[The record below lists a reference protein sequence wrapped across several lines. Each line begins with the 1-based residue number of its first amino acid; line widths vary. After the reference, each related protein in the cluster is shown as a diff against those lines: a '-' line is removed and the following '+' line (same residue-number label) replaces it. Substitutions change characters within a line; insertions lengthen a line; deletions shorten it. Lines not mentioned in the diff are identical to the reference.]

1 VVKIR
6 NKKHKENIEDETIT
20 INKVTL
26 WKGTSLI
33 LGILLAF
40 SVFTGGFGSG
50 NGLESVTGN
59 VVKSGGGVTQVRT
72 TLQGFRYYPDTI
84 TVQRGTTVELTIE
97 NKDTVNHGLH
107 LPQFGV
113 VDAIP
118 PLTTTT
124 VSFRAIE
131 TSTNGQAMPTCSQ
144 EHGETLTINVI

>member
-1 VVKIR
+1 MEHVAI
-6 NKKHKENIEDETIT
+6 KKS
-20 INKVTL
+20 TL
-26 WKGTSLI
+26 WKGTA
-33 LGILLAF
+33 GILIVVVAIFVLK
-40 SVFTGGFGSG
+40 GGLGSG

-144 EHGETLTINVI
+144 EHGETFTINVI